1 MQRAPTEPSM
11 SDDTPDLYAD
21 GVQFGVS
28 PFTVVLAFT
37 MQPTG
42 QTGTMPP
49 IRVANIRMSL
59 EHAKVMAI
67 LLRKQLKGFESN
79 QGTEIPLHPQ
89 LYQQLGISRQ
99 EDW

>member
-1 MQRAPTEPSM
+1 MN
-11 SDDTPDLYAD
+11 DDFPELYSD
-21 GVQFGVS
+21 GVQVGLS
-28 PFTVVLAFT
+28 PFTVILSFT
-37 MQPTG
+37 MQPAG

-49 IRVANIRMSL
+49 LKVANVRMSL

-67 LLRKQLKGFESN
+67 ILRRQLKSFEETM
-79 QGTEIPLHPQ
+79 GELIPLHPQ